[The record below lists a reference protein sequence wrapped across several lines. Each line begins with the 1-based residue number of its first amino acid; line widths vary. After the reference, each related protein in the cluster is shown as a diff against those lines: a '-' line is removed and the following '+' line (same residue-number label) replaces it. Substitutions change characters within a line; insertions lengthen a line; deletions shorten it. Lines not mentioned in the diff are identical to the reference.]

1 MSKNLADLREEYS
14 LAELSEE
21 SLDPNPFFQFEKWF
35 EEARLA
41 EVPEPNAMVLA
52 TVDPQGKPWT
62 RTVLVKAFDE
72 SGLVFYTNYSS
83 LKARQIEQHSQVSVT
98 FPWFPLQRQL
108 HITGSTEKVSRQ
120 QSLKYF
126 LSRPHGS
133 QLGAWV
139 SDQSKVISSR
149 QVLEMKL
156 AEIKKK
162 FSEGKVPLPENWG
175 GIRILPETFEF
186 WQGRR
191 NRLHDRLRYKKV
203 EGNWEILRLAP

>member
-21 SLDPNPFFQFEKWF
+21 SLDPNPFLQFETWF
-35 EEARLA
+35 EEARKA
-41 EVPEPNAMVLA
+41 EVSEPNAMILA
-52 TVDPQGKPWT
+52 TVDENGKPWT

-72 SGLVFYTNYSS
+72 RGLVFYTNYSS
-83 LKARQIEQHSQVSVT
+83 LKVRQIEENNKVSVT
-98 FPWFPLQRQL
+98 FPWFPLQRQV
-108 HITGSTEKVSRQ
+108 HVTGQTERVSRQ

-156 AEIKKK
+156 AEMKKK
-162 FSEGKVPLPENWG
+162 FSEGKVPLPDDWG

-191 NRLHDRLRYKKV
+191 NRLHDRLRYVLEK
-203 EGNWEILRLAP
+203 NSWNIYRLAP